1 MRADRFGYEWE
12 KYSDIKPQYYASYQR
27 QFLNWIYPLQ
37 PDYFI
42 DKKILDAGCGMGR
55 NSYWALVWGA
65 REVYAFDHDE
75 RSVAAAKNTL
85 KDFANAHVSL
95 HDLEHLPWVD
105 EFDFIFSIGVIHH
118 TKNPH
123 LVMGQLHKSLKP
135 GGEILL
141 WVYSR
146 EGFEWIVKILNPLR
160 INITSRMSPRLLHL
174 LTYIVSVPFYFYL
187 KIFNP
192 QRPYFQQLR
201 SFSFT
206 HVQSILFDQLL
217 PDIARYYSKEEA
229 QELLQGFRH
238 VEVYA
243 PPNRT
248 GWIVRGTK

>member
-1 MRADRFGYEWE
+1 M
-12 KYSDIKPQYYASYQR
+12 
-27 QFLNWIYPLQ
+27 
-37 PDYFI
+37 
-42 DKKILDAGCGMGR
+42 
-55 NSYWALVWGA
+55 
-65 REVYAFDHDE
+65 
-75 RSVAAAKNTL
+75 
-85 KDFANAHVSL
+85 
-95 HDLEHLPWVD
+95 
-105 EFDFIFSIGVIHH
+105 
-118 TKNPH
+118 
-123 LVMGQLHKSLKP
+123 
-135 GGEILL
+135 LL

-146 EGFEWIVKILNPLR
+146 EGFEWILKILNPLR
-160 INITSRMSPRLLHL
+160 ENITSRMSPRLLHL

-187 KIFNP
+187 KLFNP
-192 QRPYFQQLR
+192 QRAYFQQLR